1 MHSSVFLQ
9 ALTPGQVVE
18 RYADLVYRVAFSH
31 VQVKADAD
39 DVFQEVF
46 LLYCKK
52 QPAFESEDHRRNW
65 LINVTLKHCKKIT
78 FSPWRQRVSPLE
90 EFPALEDAM
99 DDAALAVFTAVQNLP
114 AKYRTPVYLYY
125 YEGFSVDEIAAVTGR
140 RPGTVKSDLFRARE
154 TLREQLK
161 GDFFDDK

>member
-78 FSPWRQRVSPLE
+78 FSPWR
-90 EFPALEDAM
+90 
-99 DDAALAVFTAVQNLP
+99 
-114 AKYRTPVYLYY
+114 
-125 YEGFSVDEIAAVTGR
+125 
-140 RPGTVKSDLFRARE
+140 
-154 TLREQLK
+154 
-161 GDFFDDK
+161 

>member
-1 MHSSVFLQ
+1 MHSSVSVQ
-9 ALTPGQVVE
+9 ALTPEQVVK

-78 FSPWRQRVSPLE
+78 FSPWRQKVSPLE

-99 DDAALAVFTAVQNLP
+99 DDAALAVFSAVQNLP

-125 YEGFSVDEIAAVTGR
+125 YEGFSVDEIADITGR

-154 TLREQLK
+154 KLRDQLK
-161 GDFFDDK
+161 GDFFDDR

>member
-1 MHSSVFLQ
+1 MHSSVSAQ
-9 ALTPGQVVE
+9 ALTPEQVVE

-65 LINVTLKHCKKIT
+65 LINVTLKYCKKIT
-78 FSPWRQRVSPLE
+78 FSPWRQKVSPLE
-90 EFPALEDAM
+90 EFPTLEDAM
-99 DDAALAVFTAVQNLP
+99 DDAALAVFAAVQNLP

-125 YEGFSVDEIAAVTGR
+125 YEGFSVDEIADITGR

-154 TLREQLK
+154 KLRDQLK
-161 GDFFDDK
+161 GDFFDDR

>member
-1 MHSSVFLQ
+1 MHSSVSVQ
-9 ALTPGQVVE
+9 ALTPEQVVE

-154 TLREQLK
+154 KLRDQLK
-161 GDFFDDK
+161 GVFFDDR

>member
-1 MHSSVFLQ
+1 
-9 ALTPGQVVE
+9 
-18 RYADLVYRVAFSH
+18 
-31 VQVKADAD
+31 
-39 DVFQEVF
+39 
-46 LLYCKK
+46 
-52 QPAFESEDHRRNW
+52 
-65 LINVTLKHCKKIT
+65 
-78 FSPWRQRVSPLE
+78 
-90 EFPALEDAM
+90 M